1 MIGLGLAALIAG
13 LASAATGITN
23 GVLSYNAQKN
33 ANEENL
39 RQVQEA
45 NAAQMQQVQA
55 TNDFNAAEAQ
65 KARDWETYMSNT
77 QVQRAMAD
85 YQAAGLNPI
94 LAATNGASYNAP
106 ASASGAVASVKA
118 GHVQPEALDLSGI
131 SSALSSMTNFMLVNK
146 MLGKT
151 GYNGSHFTKSQ
162 LKAMY
167 GENWRTAGLKSL

>member
-55 TNDFNAAEAQ
+55 TNEFNAAEAQ

-106 ASASGAVASVKA
+106 ASASGA
-118 GHVQPEALDLSGI
+118 L
-131 SSALSSMTNFMLVNK
+131 N
-146 MLGKT
+146 
-151 GYNGSHFTKSQ
+151 
-162 LKAMY
+162 
-167 GENWRTAGLKSL
+167 